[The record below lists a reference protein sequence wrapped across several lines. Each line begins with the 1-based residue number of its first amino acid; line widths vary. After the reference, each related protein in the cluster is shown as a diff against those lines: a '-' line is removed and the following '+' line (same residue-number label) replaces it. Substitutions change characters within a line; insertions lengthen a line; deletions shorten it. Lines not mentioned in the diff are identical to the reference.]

1 MKRKQELK
9 GAITETANHQEG
21 VKMKVTF
28 KTMESGTFTLEVGE
42 SDAVEDLV
50 TQVEDLLGR
59 ENLYRL
65 IYAGKV
71 MKEEEQVSDLGMNG
85 KLPVVVMMT
94 KPSQNRR
101 EVEEGEVKMKRVRT
115 VTEDSGFGDEEGE
128 HFVTDR
134 EFTIALEVVVTCQ
147 NFRESDQPVTEEET
161 KAMVEQMLPEEE
173 EVREVIFSRME
184 EVQRAGLSRNQLR
197 AFIVDIQSMH
207 QEARDVPILEDL
219 EELEDPEEV
228 EDEELDQMER
238 NLQTLEGMGFSR
250 EEGLRALGRS
260 CGSLQVALDLL
271 LPRGPDTPPPMPTLP
286 NPLAFLRDVPE
297 FNFLRVL
304 VLQQPNLLQPLLLS
318 FGQSHPE
325 VMEAINTHK
334 EQFVAMLYEQTGGD
348 TSKYARH
355 H

>member
-1 MKRKQELK
+1 
-9 GAITETANHQEG
+9 
-21 VKMKVTF
+21 MKVTF
-28 KTMESGTFTLEVGE
+28 KTVDSNTTFTLEVGQE
-42 SDAVEDLV
+42 DLVEDLI
-50 TQVEDLLGR
+50 TQVEDRLGR

-71 MKEEEQVSDLGMNG
+71 IKEEDLVSDLGMNG

-94 KPSQNRR
+94 KPGQNMRK
-101 EVEEGEVKMKRVRT
+101 EVVETEEVKMKRVRT
-115 VTEDSGFGDEEGE
+115 VTKDSGFGDEDGE

-147 NFRESDQPVTEEET
+147 HFKPTDQPVTEEEVRM
-161 KAMVEQMLPEEE
+161 MVEELLPEEE
-173 EVREVIFSRME
+173 EVQEVIISK
-184 EVQRAGLSRNQLR
+184 VDQVVRAGLSKDQLK

-207 QEARDVPILEDL
+207 QEAREVPILEDL
-219 EELEDPEEV
+219 EDLDDPEEEEE
-228 EDEELDQMER
+228 EDLGQMER
-238 NLQTLEGMGFSR
+238 NIHTLQGMGFSR
-250 EEGLRALGRS
+250 EEGLNALSRS

-271 LPRGPDTPPPMPTLP
+271 LPRGADTPPPLPTLP

-325 VMEAINTHK
+325 VMEAINSHK
-334 EQFVAMLYEQTGGD
+334 EQFVAMLYEQTGGA
-348 TSKYARH
+348 TNKYARH

>member
-1 MKRKQELK
+1 
-9 GAITETANHQEG
+9 
-21 VKMKVTF
+21 MKVTF
-28 KTMESGTFTLEVGE
+28 KTMESGTFTLEVRE

-50 TQVEDLLGR
+50 TQVEDHLGR

-71 MKEEEQVSDLGMNG
+71 MKEEEMVRDLGMNG

-94 KPSQNRR
+94 RPSQNKRDG
-101 EVEEGEVKMKRVRT
+101 EGEEEVKMKRVRT
-115 VTEDSGFGDEEGE
+115 LTEDSGFGDEEGE

-134 EFTIALEVVVTCQ
+134 EFTIALEVVITCQ
-147 NFRESDQPVTEEET
+147 HFRQSDQPVTEEET
-161 KAMVEQMLPEEE
+161 RSMVEQMLPEEE
-173 EVREVIFSRME
+173 EVREVILSRME
-184 EVQRAGLSRNQLR
+184 EVQRADLSREQLR
-197 AFIVDIQSMH
+197 AFIIDIQSMH
-207 QEARDVPILEDL
+207 QETREMPIDLEDL
-219 EELEDPEEV
+219 EGLEDPEDV
-228 EDEELDQMER
+228 EDEDLGQMER
-238 NLQTLEGMGFSR
+238 NVQTLEGMGFSR
-250 EEGLRALGRS
+250 EEGLRALARS

-286 NPLAFLRDVPE
+286 NPLAFLREVPE

-304 VLQQPNLLQPLLLS
+304 VLQNPNLLQPLLLS

-334 EQFVAMLYEQTGGD
+334 EQFVAMLYEQTGGA
-348 TSKYARH
+348 TNKYARH

>member
-1 MKRKQELK
+1 MQ
-9 GAITETANHQEG
+9 
-21 VKMKVTF
+21 VTF

-50 TQVEDLLGR
+50 TRVEDQLGR

-71 MKEEEQVSDLGMNG
+71 MKEEELVSDLGMNG

-94 KPSQNRR
+94 RPSQNRR
-101 EVEEGEVKMKRVRT
+101 EAEEGEVKMKRVRT

-134 EFTIALEVVVTCQ
+134 EFTIALEVVMTCQ
-147 NFRESDQPVTEEET
+147 HFKQSDQPVTEEET
-161 KAMVEQMLPEEE
+161 RSMVEQMLPEEE
-173 EVREVIFSRME
+173 EVREVIISRME
-184 EVQRAGLSRNQLR
+184 EVQRAGLSRDQLR

-207 QEARDVPILEDL
+207 QEAREVPLVEDLEDL
-219 EELEDPEEV
+219 DDPEDV
-228 EDEELDQMER
+228 EDEDLGQMER
-238 NLQTLEGMGFSR
+238 NIQTLEGMGFSR
-250 EEGLRALGRS
+250 EEGLRALARS
-260 CGSLQVALDLL
+260 YGSLQVALDLL

-286 NPLAFLRDVPE
+286 NPLAFLREVPE

-334 EQFVAMLYEQTGGD
+334 EQFVAMLYEQTGGA
-348 TSKYARH
+348 TNRYARH

>member
-1 MKRKQELK
+1 MQ
-9 GAITETANHQEG
+9 
-21 VKMKVTF
+21 VTF

-42 SDAVEDLV
+42 SDAVEDLI
-50 TQVEDLLGR
+50 TQVEDHLGR

-71 MKEEEQVSDLGMNG
+71 MKEEEMVSDLGMNG

-94 KPSQNRR
+94 RPSQNRR
-101 EVEEGEVKMKRVRT
+101 EAEEGEVKMKRVRT

-134 EFTIALEVVVTCQ
+134 EFTIALEVVMTCQ
-147 NFRESDQPVTEEET
+147 HFRQSDQPVTEEET
-161 KAMVEQMLPEEE
+161 RSMVEQMLPEEE
-173 EVREVIFSRME
+173 EVREVILSRME
-184 EVQRAGLSRNQLR
+184 EVQRADLSRNQLR

-207 QEARDVPILEDL
+207 QEARQMPIQLEDL
-219 EELEDPEEV
+219 EDLEDPEDV
-228 EDEELDQMER
+228 EDEDLGQMER
-238 NLQTLEGMGFSR
+238 NVQTLEGMGFSR
-250 EEGLRALGRS
+250 EEGLRALARS

-286 NPLAFLRDVPE
+286 NPLAFLRELPE

-334 EQFVAMLYEQTGGD
+334 EQFVAMLYEQTGGA
-348 TSKYARH
+348 TTKYARH